1 MPKQTPQY
9 KPRIKVFLLQG
20 KVLTPMIALKRWG
33 CFRLAV
39 YIQRLRKDGFKITTT
54 MKYHKGKQYAEY
66 RHII

>member
-1 MPKQTPQY
+1 MTKTPQF

-20 KVLTPMIALKRWG
+20 KVLTPMIALKRWK

-39 YIQRLRKDGFKITTT
+39 YIDRLRKDGFRIETT
-54 MKYHKGKQYAEY
+54 MKYNKNGTQYAEY